1 MITALKPFPAGTLP
15 IRRHDHSETR
25 VWLGTATVGHAV
37 RQRKSWGPHLE
48 TMEALDAKWDWRV
61 EVDAM
66 HREPGKRLVLAVCQR
81 DKSGRVHA
89 LMNLVVQPGASRLER
104 GADLLYI
111 DMLAVAPWNR
121 AGQAGREV
129 KGLGPLLIQ
138 AAILVSRQAG
148 LGGAFGLHSLPDPAT
163 LKFYADVMG
172 VSPVGI
178 ETTAEGKLVYFEAL
192 AERADE
198 MLDREAS

>member
-1 MITALKPFPAGTLP
+1 MTTLQPFPAGTLP
-15 IRRHDHSETR
+15 VRRHDGSESR

-37 RQRKSWGPHLE
+37 RQRKSWGPLLE
-48 TMEALDAKWDWRV
+48 SMEALDAAWDWRV
-61 EVDAM
+61 EVEAM
-66 HREPGKRLVLAVCQR
+66 HRDPDTRLVLAVCQR
-81 DKSGRVHA
+81 DKGGRVHA
-89 LMNLVVQPGASRLER
+89 LVNLLVQPRASRLER

-121 AGQAGREV
+121 AGQSAREV

-148 LGGAFGLHSLPDPAT
+148 LGGAFGLHSLPDAAT

-172 VSPVGI
+172 VAPVGI
-178 ETTAEGKLVYFEAL
+178 ETTAEGKLVYFEAP

-198 MLDREAS
+198 LLDREAS